1 VLVAVGLL
9 VVSVGS
15 AAAHSEL
22 VSSSPADG
30 ARLVTAP
37 ATVELT
43 FNEPVSDVGLQVVAR
58 GPVGIVEL
66 PPAQVVGTQ
75 VITEWPQSAPPG
87 EYVVSYRVVSAD
99 GHPIDG
105 TLAMT
110 IESDTTSG
118 TSADVGQSAIAAEPS
133 PIAAEAATDG
143 GFPWWIAVVAVI
155 GGVGIGAGIARGMRR
170 RGSA

>member
-1 VLVAVGLL
+1 
-9 VVSVGS
+9 
-15 AAAHSEL
+15 
-22 VSSSPADG
+22 
-30 ARLVTAP
+30 
-37 ATVELT
+37 
-43 FNEPVSDVGLQVVAR
+43 
-58 GPVGIVEL
+58 
-66 PPAQVVGTQ
+66 
-75 VITEWPQSAPPG
+75 
-87 EYVVSYRVVSAD
+87 VVSYRVVSAD